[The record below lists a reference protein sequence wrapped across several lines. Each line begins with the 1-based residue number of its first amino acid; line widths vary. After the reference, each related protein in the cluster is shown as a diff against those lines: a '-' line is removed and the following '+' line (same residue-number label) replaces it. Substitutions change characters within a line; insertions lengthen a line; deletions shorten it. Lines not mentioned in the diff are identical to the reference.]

1 MDPHRAVE
9 RRLRDRGV
17 AAVFI
22 SGAAFGA
29 ALAASLTLKAQTWRD
44 ISVLS
49 MWLMKLPVACISPGA
64 SEGDLTSPVLARILF
79 YASILNSAAV
89 ITIWLSS
96 TPNPCGA
103 IVALP
108 GFLMCVVHSCV
119 PIVCWTNPRLCWA
132 AYRVAACITG
142 VLQLVRVAAQTHAV
156 RLAEAADASGLL
168 PSLLGDSRLSH
179 ALLAAEQCQAH
190 RHFLPRNV
198 SFHGAVVFGCVG
210 LSLGL
215 ALTPAL
221 RLALAKA
228 SGSFG
233 LPASRV
239 LHLSD
244 GICIPPD
251 QHGLDPDAPSEGSC
265 SWKSSGLFAGKKS
278 CSLWSGWSA
287 EWSDADL
294 TYQEKL
300 SQKLQLVP
308 LPDFH
313 DPTGF
318 RRWKHAVKAEKER
331 LAEAEAQKAKRRAI
345 HHGKAYGR
353 LVWLLLSRAQRR
365 PSCKL
370 AIIPRDALRLI
381 VLTAIT
387 NETTRLDKLYSA
399 RLRAGAT
406 TYRG

>member
-1 MDPHRAVE
+1 MDPHCAVE

-17 AAVFI
+17 AAVFF
-22 SGAAFGA
+22 SCAAFGA

-64 SEGDLTSPVLARILF
+64 SEGDLSSPVLVRILF

-89 ITIWLSS
+89 IAVWLSN
-96 TPNPCGA
+96 TPNPCAA

-108 GFLMCVVHSCV
+108 GFVMCVVHSCL
-119 PIVCWTNPRLCWA
+119 PIICWINPRLYWG

-168 PSLLGDSRLSH
+168 LFLLGDSGIPH
-179 ALLAAEQCQAH
+179 PMLAAEQCQAH
-190 RHFLPRNV
+190 RQFPPRNV
-198 SFHGAVVFGCVG
+198 SFQAAVVFGCAG

-215 ALTPAL
+215 VLTPAL
-221 RLALAKA
+221 RFALAKA

-278 CSLWSGWSA
+278 SLWSGWSA

-300 SQKLQLVP
+300 SQNLQLVP

-318 RRWKHAVKAEKER
+318 RRWKHAVKAEKAR
-331 LAEAEAQKAKRRAI
+331 LAEAEAQKAKRRAL
-345 HHGKAYGR
+345 HHGKAHGR

-381 VLTAIT
+381 VLTVIT